1 MANHDQLFD
10 RSAKKRHFIAGFS
23 NDLMDIGHPV
33 PICSNFEIHTKGS
46 IIYISYT
53 NRSLESGGCKVL
65 EDYVEISLAEE
76 ATPLIRGTNQ
86 KQGIDCQK

>member
-1 MANHDQLFD
+1 MASHDQLFD

-46 IIYISYT
+46 IRYLYI
-53 NRSLESGGCKVL
+53 
-65 EDYVEISLAEE
+65 
-76 ATPLIRGTNQ
+76 LIGPWGPVAV
-86 KQGIDCQK
+86 KF